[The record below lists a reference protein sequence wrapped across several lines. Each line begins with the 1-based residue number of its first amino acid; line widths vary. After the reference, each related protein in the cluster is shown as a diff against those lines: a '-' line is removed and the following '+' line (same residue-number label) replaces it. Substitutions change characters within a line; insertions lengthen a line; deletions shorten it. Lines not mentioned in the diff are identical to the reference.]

1 MTKIKQ
7 SFSYLT
13 ITGGLIALMYWII
26 VLGTKLNQQTDATG
40 AAVAAADSNQ
50 WNNFINGILH
60 NLNHPLAVLLAQ
72 IATIIFVA
80 RVFGWICT
88 KIKQPVVIGE
98 MIAGIML
105 GPSFVGMHFPEFS
118 AALFPKESLGNLQF
132 VSQIGLILFMYI
144 VGMEISLKT
153 LKDKAYDAV
162 IISHASIFIPF
173 TLGVGLSY
181 FLYAEFAPANV
192 PFSVFAL
199 FSGVAMSITAFP
211 VLARIVQERGINK
224 TKLGTIS
231 LTCAAAD
238 DVSAWCILAALIAF
252 VKAGTFINGL
262 FTIIMAIAYVI
273 FMIRVVRPFLQR
285 ISEKHNTVETV
296 TRPVI
301 AIFFLT
307 LILSA
312 YVAEIIGIHALFGAF
327 MAGAVMPDNENFRK
341 IFIDKV
347 QDVALVLLLPLFFVF
362 TGLRTQIGLLNDPYL
377 WQITALI
384 IFVAVLG
391 KFAGSTL
398 AARYVGQTW
407 KDSLSIGALMNTRG
421 LMELVVLNIGYDLG
435 VLSAEI
441 FAMMVIMAIV
451 TTCMTGPALDI
462 INKGFKNKP
471 QEKLA
476 PAKYS

>member
-13 ITGGLIALMYWII
+13 VTGGLIALMYWII
-26 VLGTKLNQQTDATG
+26 VLGTKVNQKADTSG
-40 AAVAAADSNQ
+40 AVETAADGSQ
-50 WNNFINGILH
+50 WTNFINGILH

-80 RVFGWICT
+80 RVFGWVCT
-88 KIKQPVVIGE
+88 KIGQPVVIGE

-118 AALFPKESLGNLQF
+118 AALFPKASLGNLQF

-211 VLARIVQERGINK
+211 VLARIVQERGLNK

-262 FTIIMAIAYVI
+262 FTIVMAIAYVF

-327 MAGAVMPDNENFRK
+327 MAGAIMPDNENFRK

-391 KFAGSTL
+391 KFAGSAL
-398 AARYVGQTW
+398 AAKCVGQSW

-435 VLSAEI
+435 VISAEI

-462 INKGFKNKP
+462 INKVFKNKP

>member
-1 MTKIKQ
+1 MTKIRQ

-26 VLGTKLNQQTDATG
+26 LLGAKLDQKTVASTADAS
-40 AAVAAADSNQ
+40 AVSSQ
-50 WNNFINGILH
+50 WNNFLH
-60 NLNHPLAVLLAQ
+60 GLANNLHQPLAILLAQ

-80 RVFGWICT
+80 RVFGWICS
-88 KIKQPVVIGE
+88 KIKQPVVVGE
-98 MIAGIML
+98 MIAGILL

-118 AALFPKESLGNLQF
+118 ANLFPKASLGNLQF
-132 VSQIGLILFMYI
+132 VSQVGLILFMYI

-181 FLYAEFAPANV
+181 FLYAQFAPANV
-192 PFSVFAL
+192 SFSVFAL

-238 DVSAWCILAALIAF
+238 DVTAWCILAALIAF

-262 FTIIMAIAYVI
+262 FTVAMAIVYVTV
-273 FMIRVVRPFLQR
+273 MIKLVRPFLQR
-285 ISEKHNTVETV
+285 LSEKHSSAESV
-296 TRPVI
+296 TRPII
-301 AIFFLT
+301 AIFFLV
-307 LILSA
+307 LVLSA
-312 YVAEIIGIHALFGAF
+312 YTAEIIGIHALFGAF
-327 MAGAVMPDNENFRK
+327 MAGAIMPEAESFRK

-362 TGLRTQIGLLNDPYL
+362 TGLRTQIGLLNDPYM

-391 KFAGSTL
+391 KFAGSAL
-398 AARYVGQTW
+398 AAKYVGQSW

-451 TTCMTGPALDI
+451 TTCMTGPALDL
-462 INKGFKNKP
+462 INKAFKNKA
-471 QEKLA
+471 QEKSVVA
-476 PAKYS
+476 QYS